1 MSQSR
6 NVRSTARGIPWY
18 RRRKNISMYTS
29 YYKQTS
35 KYIYIYIHKKEEE
48 TKLMQENID
57 WYTEHNCSRVNKSHK
72 EAGYQPNVKPKRTRP
87 NTTRPQNFH
96 QNHSPKNYTT
106 PSQSLGT
113 LQQSNKFIIIKSI
126 PKIYNLT
133 RPISTPRSIQ

>member
-1 MSQSR
+1 
-6 NVRSTARGIPWY
+6 
-18 RRRKNISMYTS
+18 
-29 YYKQTS
+29 
-35 KYIYIYIHKKEEE
+35 
-48 TKLMQENID
+48 MQENID